1 MTLKINS
8 RKLPSFHTMACTA
21 GLVLGLAMAGCGG
34 PEQAAK
40 LTPATVTPKVK
51 KEKTETVAVSAV
63 TAEVSPATQP
73 TKILDA
79 DASPEQV
86 CELFM
91 KHLNAGE
98 RVKAERLLTAVALST
113 TAKAGLY
120 LQPIG
125 GQNAKVVINPA
136 VYATGKKKLAQVD
149 CQVSDIENGKTVTDD
164 LTWVIR
170 KSNSGWRILG
180 FMLKDESGNND
191 FLSFENLRDVDAI
204 LQMSSASSTAPTTRA
219 ARLSSAESTR

>member
-1 MTLKINS
+1 MTLKINFCRFLS
-8 RKLPSFHTMACTA
+8 LPTLACCA
-21 GLVLGLAMAGCGG
+21 VIIFGLATIGCGG
-34 PEQAAK
+34 PEQAASV
-40 LTPATVTPKVK
+40 TPANVTPKVK
-51 KEKTETVAVSAV
+51 KEKTETVAVSTV

-73 TKILDA
+73 SKILDV

-98 RVKAERLLTAVALST
+98 RIKAERLLTAVALST

-125 GQNAKVVINPA
+125 GQNAQVVINPA

-149 CQVSDIENGKTVTDD
+149 CKVSDIEDGKTVTDD

-180 FMLKDESGNND
+180 FMLKDESGAND
-191 FLSFENLRDVDAI
+191 FLSFENMRDVDAI
-204 LQMSSASSTAPTTRA
+204 LQMSSTTPTPPSAREARVSSNDSLR
-219 ARLSSAESTR
+219 